1 MNIFLKG
8 GFFLIR
14 KINNKSFIKK
24 DSFESTKDLTFE
36 NRKFS
41 IDKIKL
47 FWAKLK
53 ETQNK
58 HLPFKH
64 LFERIQ
70 EKKSQI
76 SCMSKEKAFFSNTVS
91 NNIPNFVFA
100 FLNLYLISEE
110 NFILFKN

>member
-47 FWAKLK
+47 FLAKLK
-53 ETQNK
+53 ET
-58 HLPFKH
+58 
-64 LFERIQ
+64 
-70 EKKSQI
+70 
-76 SCMSKEKAFFSNTVS
+76 
-91 NNIPNFVFA
+91 
-100 FLNLYLISEE
+100 
-110 NFILFKN
+110 